1 MRFHPIPHKS
11 ITLKIKPMIARNLLT
26 PDPQSTCPTF
36 HFADHTLLTETITKP
51 YIFPQHVP
59 GAGILTM
66 ISGIGRFT
74 INDETISIDPTR
86 HVIIDEG
93 SRLSIRLQRPE
104 AHPLFLFFRAD
115 TVHEAL
121 TKYHTD
127 LCWLQRAHPM
137 NAVLKDR
144 LEWLVRLGNSCSSFS
159 ALKADGTIREILL
172 DLIRQALAAEATA
185 GRLAVSRRS
194 TRIELFKRLSQARE
208 WIHANY
214 ASPLPLESIAEK
226 AQLNRQHF
234 LRMFRD
240 CFGATPHQYLMEVR
254 LAAARELLADT
265 TEPVTAICRMTGFES
280 PPSFSGLFRRRF
292 GVSPTAFRLT
302 PSAHSSAQPS
312 GSAYPT
318 RPPGSTSN

>member
-1 MRFHPIPHKS
+1 
-11 ITLKIKPMIARNLLT
+11 MIARKLLT
-26 PDPQSTCPTF
+26 PEPQPICPTF
-36 HFADHTLLTETITKP
+36 RFADHTLLTETTAKP
-51 YIFPQHVP
+51 YSFPQHIP
-59 GAGILTM
+59 GAGILT
-66 ISGIGRFT
+66 IRSGTGRFT
-74 INDETISIDPTR
+74 INDETITLDPTR
-86 HVIIDEG
+86 YLIIDQG

-104 AHPLFLFFRAD
+104 AQPLFLFFRAD

-121 TKYHTD
+121 TKYHTG

-137 NAVLKDR
+137 NAVLNDR
-144 LEWLVRLGNSCSSFS
+144 LEWLIRLGNSCSSFS
-159 ALKADGTIREILL
+159 TLKADAIIRDILL
-172 DLIRQALAAEATA
+172 DLVRQALAAEATA
-185 GRLAVSRRS
+185 GGLAVSRLS

-214 ASPLPLESIAEK
+214 ASPLPLESMAGK

-240 CFGATPHQYLMEVR
+240 CFGSTPHQYLMEVR

-265 TEPVTAICRMTGFES
+265 AEPVTAICRMTGFES

-292 GVSPTAFRLT
+292 GASPKAYRLT
-302 PSAHSSAQPS
+302 PSVHSLALPY

-318 RPPGSTSN
+318 HPPGSTSD

>member
-1 MRFHPIPHKS
+1 
-11 ITLKIKPMIARNLLT
+11 MIARNLLT
-26 PDPQSTCPTF
+26 PEPQSIGTTLR
-36 HFADHTLLTETITKP
+36 FADHTLLTGTIAKP
-51 YIFPQHVP
+51 YSFPQHIP
-59 GAGILTM
+59 GAGILTLL
-66 ISGIGRFT
+66 SGTGRFT
-74 INDETISIDPTR
+74 LNGETITLDPTR
-86 HVIIDEG
+86 YLLIDRG
-93 SRLSIRLQRPE
+93 SHLSIHIDRPSLGE
-104 AHPLFLFFRAD
+104 GWPRTETQPLFLFFRAE
-115 TVHEAL
+115 TVDEAL

-137 NAVLKDR
+137 DAVLKDR
-144 LEWLVRLGNSCSSFS
+144 FEWLVRLGNSCSSFS
-159 ALKADGTIREILL
+159 ALKADGMIREILL
-172 DLIRQALAAEATA
+172 DLTRQALAAEATA

-214 ASPLPLESIAEK
+214 ASPLPLDSIAEK

-240 CFGATPHQYLMEVR
+240 CFGATPHKYLMEVR

-280 PPSFSGLFRRRF
+280 APSFSGLFRRRF
-292 GVSPTAFRLT
+292 GTSPMAYRLT
-302 PSAHSSAQPS
+302 PSAHSSTRPS

-318 RPPGSTSN
+318 HPPGSTSD

>member
-1 MRFHPIPHKS
+1 
-11 ITLKIKPMIARNLLT
+11 MIARKLLT

-36 HFADHTLLTETITKP
+36 RFADHTLLTETITKP
-51 YIFPQHVP
+51 YTLPQHIP

-66 ISGIGRFT
+66 IGGTGRFT
-74 INDETISIDPTR
+74 INDETITLDPAR
-86 HVIIDEG
+86 YLIIDQG
-93 SRLSIRLQRPE
+93 SRLSIRLPRAEVQP
-104 AHPLFLFFRAD
+104 LFFRAD

-137 NAVLKDR
+137 NATLKDR
-144 LEWLVRLGNSCSSFS
+144 FEWLIRLGNSCSSFS
-159 ALKADGTIREILL
+159 ALKADAMIRDILL
-172 DLIRQALAAEATA
+172 DLTRQALAAETTA
-185 GRLAVSRRS
+185 GRLTVSRRS
-194 TRIELFKRLSQARE
+194 TRIELFKRLSQSRE

-214 ASPLPLESIAEK
+214 ASPLPLESMAEK

-240 CFGATPHQYLMEVR
+240 CFGTTPHQYLIEVR
-254 LAAARELLADT
+254 LAAARKLLADT

-292 GVSPTAFRLT
+292 GASPTAYRQSLN
-302 PSAHSSAQPS
+302 A
-312 GSAYPT
+312 
-318 RPPGSTSN
+318 

>member
-1 MRFHPIPHKS
+1 
-11 ITLKIKPMIARNLLT
+11 MIARKLLT

-36 HFADHTLLTETITKP
+36 HFADHTLLVETITKP
-51 YIFPQHVP
+51 YIFPQHIP

-66 ISGIGRFT
+66 ITGTGRFT
-74 INDETISIDPTR
+74 INDETITLDPAR
-86 HVIIDEG
+86 YLIINQG
-93 SRLSIRLQRPE
+93 SRLSIRLACRSLGEGWPRAEVQ
-104 AHPLFLFFRAD
+104 PLFLFFRAD

-137 NAVLKDR
+137 DAVLKDR
-144 LEWLVRLGNSCSSFS
+144 FEWLVRLGNSCSSFS
-159 ALKADGTIREILL
+159 ALKADGMIREILL
-172 DLIRQALAAEATA
+172 DLTRQALAAEATA

-214 ASPLPLESIAEK
+214 ASPLPLDSIAEK

-240 CFGATPHQYLMEVR
+240 CFGATPHKYLMEVR

-292 GVSPTAFRLT
+292 GTSPMAYRLT
-302 PSAHSSAQPS
+302 PSIHSSAQPS

-318 RPPGSTSN
+318 HPPGSTSD

>member
-1 MRFHPIPHKS
+1 
-11 ITLKIKPMIARNLLT
+11 MIARKLLT

-36 HFADHTLLTETITKP
+36 HFADHTLLAETITKP
-51 YIFPQHVP
+51 YIFPQHIP

-66 ISGIGRFT
+66 ISGSGRFT
-74 INDETISIDPTR
+74 VNDETITLDPAR
-86 HVIIDEG
+86 YLIIGQG
-93 SRLSIRLQRPE
+93 SRLSIRLPRAEVQ
-104 AHPLFLFFRAD
+104 PLLLFFRAD

-144 LEWLVRLGNSCSSFS
+144 FEWLVRLGNSCSSFS
-159 ALKADGTIREILL
+159 ALKADGMIREILL
-172 DLIRQALAAEATA
+172 DLTRQALAAEATA

-208 WIHANY
+208 WMHANY
-214 ASPLPLESIAEK
+214 ASPLPLDSIAEK
-226 AQLNRQHF
+226 AQLNCQHF

-280 PPSFSGLFRRRF
+280 PPSFSNLFRSRF
-292 GVSPTAFRLT
+292 GASPTAYRLT
-302 PSAHSSAQPS
+302 QSVHSSARPS

-318 RPPGSTSN
+318 RPPGSTSD